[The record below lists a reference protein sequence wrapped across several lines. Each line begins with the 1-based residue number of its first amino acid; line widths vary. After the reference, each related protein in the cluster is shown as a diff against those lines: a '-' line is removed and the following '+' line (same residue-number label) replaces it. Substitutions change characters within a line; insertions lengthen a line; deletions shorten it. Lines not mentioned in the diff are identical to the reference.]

1 MTSRLEHLTVELT
14 ELLERHSYE
23 SEARFL
29 EGVLSAIHEA
39 DGFPEAQKDIAR
51 DILSAYRGMGSLNDL
66 IIMVDGKVD
75 SQVNDHLV
83 KLLRELRAVAINV
96 ATGSAG

>member
-1 MTSRLEHLTVELT
+1 MTSRLEHLAVELM

-29 EGVLSAIHEA
+29 EAVLSALRET

-66 IIMVDGKVD
+66 VIMVDGKVD
-75 SQVNDHLV
+75 SQVNDRLV
-83 KLLRELRAVAINV
+83 KLLRELRTVAIDV